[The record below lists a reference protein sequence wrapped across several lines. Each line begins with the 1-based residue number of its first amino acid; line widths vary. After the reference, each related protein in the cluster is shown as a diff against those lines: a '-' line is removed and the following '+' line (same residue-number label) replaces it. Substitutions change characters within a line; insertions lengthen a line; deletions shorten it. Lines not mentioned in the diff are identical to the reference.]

1 MIIDEI
7 KKDNVQAMKD
17 KNTLARA
24 IYGVVM
30 NKVLLHGIEC
40 KKDGKEQTD
49 ADVVQILQKTIKE
62 LTEEKENYIK
72 AGNEAEANN
81 IEIQKD
87 ILTKYLPQML
97 SEDEIKNINA
107 TSCYLLKINCT
118 NNSVSI
124 SVNTIFIPT
133 NKLVGIFISRCFCWN
148 W

>member
-1 MIIDEI
+1 MLIDEI

-30 NKVLLHGIEC
+30 NKVLLHSIEC
-40 KKDGKEQTD
+40 KKDGKDQTD

-72 AGNEAEANN
+72 AGNEVEANN
-81 IEIQKD
+81 IEVQKD

-97 SEDEIKNINA
+97 SEEEIKNIIA
-107 TSCYLLKINCT
+107 GLEDKTIP
-118 NNSVSI
+118 SVMKHFKAEYAGKVDMSL
-124 SVNTIFIPT
+124 VNRIAR
-133 NKLVGIFISRCFCWN
+133 G
-148 W
+148 